1 MEPDIIDFKTQHIKV
16 LINDASATSKPHK
29 NFMRT
34 HIHHRDDVALSRKKK
49 ERKKIS
55 RCLFFG
61 KCMCAIPG
69 GPGSITYR
77 AIPAK
82 LLPALIIHRR
92 LFTAVLHVFLRF
104 VNNLKDRIWRDLMGD
119 IRYYFMHISTI
130 HPEVRGRMRR

>member
-49 ERKKIS
+49 RKGIKNLPVPLFWQVHVRHS
-55 RCLFFG
+55 RRTG
-61 KCMCAIPG
+61 T
-69 GPGSITYR
+69 ITYR

-104 VNNLKDRIWRDLMGD
+104 VNNLKD
-119 IRYYFMHISTI
+119 
-130 HPEVRGRMRR
+130 